1 MKQFGILLQKEWR
14 ENVRNYK
21 IFWIPCVFIL
31 LGITEPVVN
40 YFMPQILE
48 ASGGLP
54 EGAVFE
60 FPTPSPD
67 QILMAVMEQFQTIG
81 IVVLIL
87 AYMGTIA
94 GERKSGTATL
104 LYVRPLSFLSYFLSK
119 WTMAAAISLISLWL
133 GFLAGYYYTLLFFE
147 ELEFSALL
155 QMMGSYSIWILLI
168 LTLTLAASAIF
179 PNGGLAAAAAFAVYL
194 LVQLADGLLG
204 ANWATSPMKL
214 PGYAAAWL
222 TGNPRLSE
230 FVGAIGLA
238 VLAIIGLIVLGS
250 WAAWKN
256 KAKTKV

>member
-1 MKQFGILLQKEWR
+1 MKQFSILLQKEWR
-14 ENVRNYK
+14 ENIRNYK

-60 FPTPSPD
+60 FPTPSPE
-67 QILMAVMEQFQTIG
+67 QILMAVMGQFQTIG

-133 GFLAGYYYTLLFFE
+133 GFLAGYYYTSLFFE
-147 ELEFSALL
+147 TLEFRGLL
-155 QMMGSYSIWILLI
+155 QMMGSYSVWIVLI
-168 LTLTLAASAIF
+168 LTLTLAASAIL
-179 PNGGLAAAAAFAVYL
+179 PNGGLAAAAAFGVYV
-194 LVQLADGLLG
+194 LVQSADGLFG
-204 ANWATSPMKL
+204 TNWAFSPVKL
-214 PGYAAAWL
+214 PEYAAAWL
-222 TGNPRLSE
+222 TGSPNLGD
-230 FVGAIGLA
+230 FGGAIGLA
-238 VLAIIGLIVLGS
+238 ALAILGLMGLGS
-250 WAAWKN
+250 WAARKN
-256 KAKTKV
+256 KAKTKI